1 MRTASHNGKDLAKE
15 IALLKSQLEELTESM
30 SGTGQ
35 SIAARGEEA
44 IEETLKSARALIAK
58 YGDTAK
64 SVAQDT
70 INLKN
75 KATETLI
82 EQTET
87 RPLTTVAAII
97 GIGFLAGYLCRRS

>member
-15 IALLKSQLEELTESM
+15 IALLKSQLEELTNSM

-75 KATETLI
+75 KATDTLI